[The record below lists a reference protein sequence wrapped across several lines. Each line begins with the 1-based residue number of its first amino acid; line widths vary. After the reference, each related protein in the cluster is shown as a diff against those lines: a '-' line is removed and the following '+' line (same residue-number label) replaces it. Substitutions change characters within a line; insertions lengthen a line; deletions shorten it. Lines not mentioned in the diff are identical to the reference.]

1 MGALRFLPALK
12 NIATGRFPRSRFF
25 QEEFVLGLDNK
36 FRYFRP
42 LRTEM
47 YHHMAHHLS
56 RHLDP
61 DTCLYFCMESDEIW
75 QDVFGFS
82 PEERGGLPAMLDLAA
97 RTKCGQP

>member
-12 NIATGRFPRSRFF
+12 NIASGRFPGSRFF
-25 QEEFVLGLDNK
+25 HEEFVLGLDNK
-36 FRYFRP
+36 SRYFRP

-47 YHHMAHHLS
+47 YRFMGQQLS

-75 QDVFGFS
+75 RDVFGFS

-97 RTKCGQP
+97 RTKCGRP